1 MRKLVLVAA
10 LAAAMPVAAQ
20 AADADAGKAV
30 FGKCKAC
37 HQIGEGAKNAVG
49 PNLTGVIGRKAG
61 TAEGFNYS
69 EAMKGS
75 GLTWD
80 EATFKDYITNPK
92 AKVPGNKMVFMGVAD
107 ATDRDNLAAYLASQ
121 GGAAPAAAAPA
132 APAAPAPA
140 APATPAP

>member
-1 MRKLVLVAA
+1 MRKLVLAVAMI
-10 LAAAMPVAAQ
+10 AAMPVAAS
-20 AADADAGKAV
+20 AADAEAGKAV

-61 TAEGFNYS
+61 SVEGFTYS

-75 GLTWD
+75 GKTWD
-80 EATFKDYITNPK
+80 EATFKAYIADPK
-92 AKVPGNKMVFMGVAD
+92 GYIPGNKMVFMGVKDAAD
-107 ATDRDNLAAYLASQ
+107 IDNLTEYVKTFSAA
-121 GGAAPAAAAPA
+121 A

-140 APATPAP
+140 APASP

>member
-1 MRKLVLVAA
+1 MRKLVLAIA
-10 LAAAMPVAAQ
+10 LVAAMPVAAQ
-20 AADADAGKAV
+20 AADAEAGKAV

-37 HQIGEGAKNAVG
+37 HQVGEGAKNAVG

-61 TAEGFNYS
+61 SVEGFNYS
-69 EAMKGS
+69 EAMKATGWV
-75 GLTWD
+75 WD
-80 EATFKDYITNPK
+80 EATFKAYIENPK
-92 AKVPGNKMVFMGVAD
+92 AKVPGNKMVFMGIAD

-121 GGAAPAAAAPA
+121 SPAGAAA

>member
-1 MRKLVLVAA
+1 MRKLVLAVAMI
-10 LAAAMPVAAQ
+10 AAMPVAAN
-20 AADADAGKAV
+20 AADAEAGKAV

-61 TAEGFNYS
+61 TAEGFTYS
-69 EAMKGS
+69 PAMKDS

-80 EATFKDYITNPK
+80 EATFKSYIVDPK
-92 AKVPGNKMVFMGVAD
+92 AKVPGNKMVFIGVKD
-107 ATDRDNLAAYLASQ
+107 ATDMDNLFAYLSSQ
-121 GGAAPAAAAPA
+121 SGGAP

-140 APATPAP
+140 APAPAAP